1 MGCGISFADY
11 VNNAAVH
18 SLPRPAGGGEGGYS
32 LIWPI
37 LGCAAA
43 QGIVF
48 YLSVLDRVDNYRVL
62 LARLI

>member
-1 MGCGISFADY
+1 MIGNYI
-11 VNNAAVH
+11 NPPVH
-18 SLPRPAGGGEGGYS
+18 TPSEGGGGGYS

>member
-1 MGCGISFADY
+1 MTGNYI
-11 VNNAAVH
+11 NPPVH
-18 SLPRPAGGGEGGYS
+18 TPSGGGGYS

-48 YLSVLDRVDNYRVL
+48 DLFVLDRVDNYRVL

>member
-1 MGCGISFADY
+1 MIGNYI
-11 VNNAAVH
+11 NPQVH
-18 SLPRPAGGGEGGYS
+18 TPSGGGGGYS

>member
-1 MGCGISFADY
+1 MIGNYI
-11 VNNAAVH
+11 NPPVH
-18 SLPRPAGGGEGGYS
+18 TPSEGGGGGGYS